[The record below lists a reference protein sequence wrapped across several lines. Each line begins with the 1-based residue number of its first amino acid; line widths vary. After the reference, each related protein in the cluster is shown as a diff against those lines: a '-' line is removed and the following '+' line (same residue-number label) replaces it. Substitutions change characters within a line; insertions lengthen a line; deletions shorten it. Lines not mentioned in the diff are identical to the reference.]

1 MTTIK
6 PNKNLAYL
14 IQNHIS
20 RIRCQPQVSNYFN
33 IYFRVKLSLE
43 ISINIDVIMQKND
56 TTPHSNREYI
66 RPTKTIPIVIYCTT
80 DLKHKPIALRNGNEI
95 FIA

>member
-1 MTTIK
+1 
-6 PNKNLAYL
+6 
-14 IQNHIS
+14 
-20 RIRCQPQVSNYFN
+20 
-33 IYFRVKLSLE
+33 
-43 ISINIDVIMQKND
+43 MQKND